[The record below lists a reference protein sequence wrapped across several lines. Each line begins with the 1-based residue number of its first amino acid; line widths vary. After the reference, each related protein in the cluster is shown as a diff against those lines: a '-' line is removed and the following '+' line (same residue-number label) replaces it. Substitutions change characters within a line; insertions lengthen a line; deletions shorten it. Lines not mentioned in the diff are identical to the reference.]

1 MKLRVFFLT
10 LTVVFVLGVGLFL
23 VGRVLLQ
30 SYLQSERFRHTISS
44 ATAGFLRASSDYGP
58 FRFEGTDVYSEA
70 LNASGRENAAFSSLR
85 AEQLR
90 AEVNLRGIFRNVWDI
105 KEVTVQQMAVELNG
119 PREAAGP
126 ATAAPASGPGWLAQW
141 LPKKV
146 ELEKLNIRTASLNW
160 PEGGLKGSQVLLQPD
175 GRTWKIDVE
184 DGAVAQTGWPG
195 AKLGYAHLRYNAPV
209 LYIND
214 SQLNANEGGTAQVT
228 GQVDFSQNLDLHCDL
243 QGISVTPLLPPD
255 WREKLHGTLTGNVH
269 VQADLPL
276 KTPTLDGEL
285 QLLNGRLEAL
295 PILDQIALFTGS
307 QQFRTMDLSTA
318 SGKFTQSGDRLQV
331 ENFVA
336 ESAGLMRVEG
346 AFNVVGGTVD
356 GNFQVG
362 VTASSLRWLP
372 GSQEHVFNV
381 SRDGYCWA
389 PMHLTGPVD
398 HPQEDLSPRLIAAAK
413 QKVIEDATGTIQQTT
428 DGVLDILKPLLH

>member
-1 MKLRVFFLT
+1 MKLRVFFST

-119 PREAAGP
+119 PREAAQPSASSP
-126 ATAAPASGPGWLAQW
+126 ATGASWLARW

-146 ELEKLNIRTASLNW
+146 ELEKLNIRMASLHW
-160 PEGGLKGSQVLLQPD
+160 PAGSLKGSQVLLQPD
-175 GRTWKIDVE
+175 GQTWRIE
-184 DGAVAQTGWPG
+184 LQDGVVAQNGWPG
-195 AKLGYAHLRYNAPV
+195 SKLDYARLRYNAPI
-209 LYIND
+209 LYLND
-214 SQLNANEGGTAQVT
+214 SQLTANEGGSARVT

-243 QGISVTPLLPPD
+243 QGISVTPLLSPD
-255 WREKLHGTLTGNVH
+255 WREKVHGTLTGSVH
-269 VQADLPL
+269 VQAELPL
-276 KTPTLDGEL
+276 KTPALDGEI
-285 QLLNGRLEAL
+285 QLVNGRLEAL

-307 QQFRTMDLSTA
+307 QQFRTLDLSTA
-318 SGKFTQSGDRLQV
+318 TGKFQQSGDHLQV
-331 ENFVA
+331 DHFVA
-336 ESAGLMRVEG
+336 ESAGLLRLEG
-346 AFNVVGGTVD
+346 AFTVINGVLE